1 MNAAEKIA
9 HAAERKA
16 FEAMLDSLIRKS
28 QTKDVCTVANDFVN
42 MVQKIH
48 SSVWTPET
56 FEMLHQIA
64 NDPDSKWAHYAERLL
79 RECDPYLLRTFLTA
93 AAYEGGFRGFQ
104 QARANSEKY
113 DCNIPWIVLMDPT
126 SACNMRCAGCWAA
139 EYGHKQNLTFEEM
152 DRVLT
157 EGAELGTH
165 ACLFTG
171 GEPLMRKA
179 DIFRL
184 CEKHRDIAF
193 HAFTNGTLIDQA
205 FCDELKRV
213 GNFIVSV
220 SIEGFEDANDGRRG
234 TGHFEKALA
243 AMDLMHKNHIPFG
256 VSICYTSKNYKVVT
270 SDEFL
275 DLLISKGCFF
285 AWYFHYMP
293 IGDGANV
300 NLMLNA
306 EQREY
311 MIHRVREIRGYTG
324 GKPIFCIDFQ
334 NDGEY
339 IDGCIA
345 GGRQYAHINPA
356 GDVEPCV
363 FIHYSNANIHDKSLL
378 DVGCLRRTR
387 NERSESGSRHFDACV
402 SLVHII
408 DDAAFGQHND
418 EILAYEAHRLL
429 LHRLRN
435 PHTSVLCH
443 TYLTSHH
450 TNIGAVKS
458 LRICHGVGIERSYTH
473 LRQTGSHNLGIGISL
488 TYDVVK
494 TVARCCLHHI
504 GTHSLTHLDELGY
517 GVIVSDALNIV
528 GRHIVLLARIA
539 AEFLQKFFFII
550 THQNSTLI
558 IKHSTFNT

>member
-1 MNAAEKIA
+1 MNAAEKIS

-48 SSVWTPET
+48 SSVWTPEA

-64 NDPDSKWAHYAERLL
+64 NDPNSKWAHYAERLL

-234 TGHFEKALA
+234 AGHFEKALA

-256 VSICYTSKNYKVVT
+256 VSICYTSKNYIPHSVAVARYAALIRIKSPTNWDSQLTKSLFQTRSNSVVFGCQFLFLRSHRYDPDKQPADLYPLPLTVT
-270 SDEFL
+270 SQ
-275 DLLISKGCFF
+275 SSQSP
-285 AWYFHYMP
+285 A
-293 IGDGANV
+293 
-300 NLMLNA
+300 
-306 EQREY
+306 
-311 MIHRVREIRGYTG
+311 
-324 GKPIFCIDFQ
+324 FCPVPLPPFSS
-334 NDGEY
+334 
-339 IDGCIA
+339 
-345 GGRQYAHINPA
+345 P
-356 GDVEPCV
+356 
-363 FIHYSNANIHDKSLL
+363 SL
-378 DVGCLRRTR
+378 
-387 NERSESGSRHFDACV
+387 
-402 SLVHII
+402 
-408 DDAAFGQHND
+408 
-418 EILAYEAHRLL
+418 
-429 LHRLRN
+429 
-435 PHTSVLCH
+435 
-443 TYLTSHH
+443 
-450 TNIGAVKS
+450 
-458 LRICHGVGIERSYTH
+458 
-473 LRQTGSHNLGIGISL
+473 
-488 TYDVVK
+488 
-494 TVARCCLHHI
+494 
-504 GTHSLTHLDELGY
+504 
-517 GVIVSDALNIV
+517 SD
-528 GRHIVLLARIA
+528 
-539 AEFLQKFFFII
+539 
-550 THQNSTLI
+550 
-558 IKHSTFNT
+558 

>member
-1 MNAAEKIA
+1 MITNRTLKGAHGTMTVTEKLA

-16 FEAMLDSLIRKS
+16 FETMLDSLIRKS
-28 QTKDVCTVANDFVN
+28 RTQDVGKVADDLVS

-48 SSVWTPET
+48 SSVWEPET
-56 FEMLHQIA
+56 FAMLHKIA
-64 NDPDSKWAHYAERLL
+64 NDPNSKWAHYAERLL

-243 AMDLMHKNHIPFG
+243 AMDLMHKTISRSACPSATRARTTRSSRAMSSSTCSSPRAASSPG
-256 VSICYTSKNYKVVT
+256 TST
-270 SDEFL
+270 TCPS
-275 DLLISKGCFF
+275 
-285 AWYFHYMP
+285 AW
-293 IGDGANV
+293 A
-300 NLMLNA
+300 
-306 EQREY
+306 
-311 MIHRVREIRGYTG
+311 
-324 GKPIFCIDFQ
+324 
-334 NDGEY
+334 
-339 IDGCIA
+339 
-345 GGRQYAHINPA
+345 
-356 GDVEPCV
+356 
-363 FIHYSNANIHDKSLL
+363 
-378 DVGCLRRTR
+378 RRPT
-387 NERSESGSRHFDACV
+387 
-402 SLVHII
+402 
-408 DDAAFGQHND
+408 
-418 EILAYEAHRLL
+418 
-429 LHRLRN
+429 
-435 PHTSVLCH
+435 
-443 TYLTSHH
+443 
-450 TNIGAVKS
+450 
-458 LRICHGVGIERSYTH
+458 
-473 LRQTGSHNLGIGISL
+473 
-488 TYDVVK
+488 
-494 TVARCCLHHI
+494 CCLI
-504 GTHSLTHLDELGY
+504 PSSAP
-517 GVIVSDALNIV
+517 I
-528 GRHIVLLARIA
+528 
-539 AEFLQKFFFII
+539 
-550 THQNSTLI
+550 
-558 IKHSTFNT
+558 

>member
-16 FEAMLDSLIRKS
+16 FETMLDSLIRKS

-64 NDPDSKWAHYAERLL
+64 NAPDSKWAHYAERLL

-157 EGAELGTH
+157 EGSELGTH

-234 TGHFEKALA
+234 AERVRRREQNAVAFFLELGGKLADRRRLADAVNTDDEHDRRLRREQEHGVLHFEDARE
-243 AMDLMHKNHIPFG
+243 DLH
-256 VSICYTSKNYKVVT
+256 
-270 SDEFL
+270 E
-275 DLLISKGCFF
+275 LLF
-285 AWYFHYMP
+285 
-293 IGDGANV
+293 
-300 NLMLNA
+300 
-306 EQREY
+306 
-311 MIHRVREIRGYTG
+311 
-324 GKPIFCIDFQ
+324 
-334 NDGEY
+334 
-339 IDGCIA
+339 
-345 GGRQYAHINPA
+345 
-356 GDVEPCV
+356 
-363 FIHYSNANIHDKSLL
+363 
-378 DVGCLRRTR
+378 
-387 NERSESGSRHFDACV
+387 
-402 SLVHII
+402 
-408 DDAAFGQHND
+408 
-418 EILAYEAHRLL
+418 
-429 LHRLRN
+429 
-435 PHTSVLCH
+435 
-443 TYLTSHH
+443 
-450 TNIGAVKS
+450 
-458 LRICHGVGIERSYTH
+458 H
-473 LRQTGSHNLGIGISL
+473 LRAGAQLL
-488 TYDVVK
+488 E
-494 TVARCCLHHI
+494 
-504 GTHSLTHLDELGY
+504 LDG
-517 GVIVSDALNIV
+517 
-528 GRHIVLLARIA
+528 LA
-539 AEFLQKFFFII
+539 
-550 THQNSTLI
+550 
-558 IKHSTFNT
+558 

>member
-104 QARANSEKY
+104 RARANSEKY

-234 TGHFEKALA
+234 AGHFEKALA

-293 IGDGANV
+293 VGMGATTD
-300 NLMLNA
+300 LLLNP
-306 EQREY
+306 EQRAY
-311 MIHRVREIRGYTG
+311 MKDRVREIRGLTG
-324 GKPIFCIDFQ
+324 GKEIFAIDFQ
-334 NDGEY
+334 NDGEFTSPAASSTA
-339 IDGCIA
+339 ISTPRATLSPACSSITRVRTSA
-345 GGRQYAHINPA
+345 KRASSNVSSSRFLRSTARASRSTTTTCAPARCWKIPNICHRWSRAAARIRPTWKRPRAWSTCATSASPTPPA
-356 GDVEPCV
+356 GAPRPKSSGTRSTTTDRSRPYRKTAPAR
-363 FIHYSNANIHDKSLL
+363 FRGSALFLSNGLTEF
-378 DVGCLRRTR
+378 R
-387 NERSESGSRHFDACV
+387 
-402 SLVHII
+402 
-408 DDAAFGQHND
+408 AA
-418 EILAYEAHRLL
+418 
-429 LHRLRN
+429 
-435 PHTSVLCH
+435 
-443 TYLTSHH
+443 
-450 TNIGAVKS
+450 
-458 LRICHGVGIERSYTH
+458 HGT
-473 LRQTGSHNLGIGISL
+473 
-488 TYDVVK
+488 K
-494 TVARCCLHHI
+494 
-504 GTHSLTHLDELGY
+504 
-517 GVIVSDALNIV
+517 
-528 GRHIVLLARIA
+528 
-539 AEFLQKFFFII
+539 
-550 THQNSTLI
+550 
-558 IKHSTFNT
+558 

>member
-64 NDPDSKWAHYAERLL
+64 NDSDSKWAHYAERLL

-275 DLLISKGCFF
+275 DLLI
-285 AWYFHYMP
+285 A
-293 IGDGANV
+293 
-300 NLMLNA
+300 
-306 EQREY
+306 
-311 MIHRVREIRGYTG
+311 
-324 GKPIFCIDFQ
+324 IDFQ
-334 NDGEY
+334 NDGEFTG
-339 IDGCIA
+339 GCIA
-345 GGRQYAHINPA
+345 GGKLYCHINAA

-363 FIHYSNANIHDKSLL
+363 FIHYSGANIREKSFLE
-378 DVGCLRRTR
+378 CLQQPLFKEYRK
-387 NERSESGSRHFDACV
+387 
-402 SLVHII
+402 
-408 DDAAFGQHND
+408 GQPFN
-418 EILAYEAHRLL
+418 
-429 LHRLRN
+429 N
-435 PHTSVLCH
+435 
-443 TYLTSHH
+443 
-450 TNIGAVKS
+450 N
-458 LRICHGVGIERSYTH
+458 H
-473 LRQTGSHNLGIGISL
+473 LRPCPMLENPEYLPQM
-488 TYDVVK
+488 
-494 TVARCCLHHI
+494 VARS
-504 GTHSLTHLDELGY
+504 G
-517 GVIVSDALNIV
+517 A
-528 GRHIVLLARIA
+528 
-539 AEFLQKFFFII
+539 
-550 THQNSTLI
+550 
-558 IKHSTFNT
+558 HSTDLEAPESVEHLCNKCESYAACWRPEAEKLWDEEHHN